1 LIYNKES
8 YKGDK
13 LTPEEAVEYYNME
26 QRNYYEYCSYI
37 QNYQN
42 RIGELQS
49 ERQNKS
55 ILADEKQTEIQRNQE
70 LYDSISNTNGSK
82 EGLFSHLT
90 KINGKVQEA
99 AANFS
104 VMVSSS
110 TVKAFNLEETFGE
123 NATNANS
130 KLTEVFDF
138 INSGKSS
145 VSQMIETLNQELQT
159 INSQIQEIDMEIRN
173 AQYMI
178 DQYES
183 SKQTALVNMAY
194 YERIIQ
200 QA

>member
-1 LIYNKES
+1 M
-8 YKGDK
+8 
-13 LTPEEAVEYYNME
+13 TPEEAVEYYNIE

-37 QNYQN
+37 QTYQN
-42 RIGELQS
+42 RIGELQCD
-49 ERQNKS
+49 RQNRNV
-55 ILADEKQTEIQRNQE
+55 LADEKRNEIQRNQE
-70 LYDSISNTNGSK
+70 LYDSISNTTGNRD
-82 EGLFSHLT
+82 GLFSHLT
-90 KINGKVQEA
+90 KINSKVQEA

-104 VMVSSS
+104 TMVSSS
-110 TVKAFNLEETFGE
+110 TVNAFNLEEAFGE

-173 AQYMI
+173 AQCMI

-194 YERIIQ
+194 YEKLIQ

>member
-1 LIYNKES
+1 M
-8 YKGDK
+8 
-13 LTPEEAVEYYNME
+13 TPEEAVEYYNME

-49 ERQNKS
+49 ERQNKN
-55 ILADEKQTEIQRNQE
+55 ILADEKQTEIQRNQD
-70 LYDSISNTNGSK
+70 LYDSISNTTGSK
-82 EGLFSHLT
+82 DGLFSHLT

-104 VMVSSS
+104 AMVSSS
-110 TVKAFNLEETFGE
+110 TVKAFYLV
-123 NATNANS
+123 
-130 KLTEVFDF
+130 LDF
-138 INSGKSS
+138 IISGKSS
-145 VSQMIETLNQELQT
+145 VSQTIETMNQELQT
-159 INSQIQEIDMEIRN
+159 INSQIQEIDMDIRN

-183 SKQTALVNMAY
+183 SKQTALINMAY
-194 YERIIQ
+194 YEKIIQ

>member
-1 LIYNKES
+1 MTL
-8 YKGDK
+8 
-13 LTPEEAVEYYNME
+13 EEAVEYYNME

-49 ERQNKS
+49 ERQNKN
-55 ILADEKQTEIQRNQE
+55 ILADEKQTEIQRNQD
-70 LYDSISNTNGSK
+70 LYDSISNTTGSK
-82 EGLFSHLT
+82 DGLFSHLT

-104 VMVSSS
+104 AMVSSS

-145 VSQMIETLNQELQT
+145 VSQTIETLNQELQT
-159 INSQIQEIDMEIRN
+159 INSQIQEIDMDIRN

-183 SKQTALVNMAY
+183 SKQTALINMAY
-194 YERIIQ
+194 YEKIIQ